1 MRRIVIT
8 GSESTGKTKLAS
20 QLAKHYQCKFI
31 PEYARSYIEDLQL
44 PYLKQDVEHIGRKQ
58 IDQYEKVLQSGEC
71 AFIDTWLIIT
81 KVWLKVVFNEQENWI
96 DNALRDG
103 KIDLYI
109 LCSNDLP
116 WVDDP
121 VRENGGEMRDR
132 LFDMYQKELNNLGL
146 PYRVIKGQGEERLK
160 NTIFTIEEY
169 FNK

>member
-20 QLAKHYQCKFI
+20 QLAEHYQCKFI
-31 PEYARSYIEDLQL
+31 PEYARHYIEGLER
-44 PYLKQDVEHIGRKQ
+44 PYIKQDVENIAKKQ
-58 IDQYEKVLQSGEC
+58 IDQYEKMLLSGEC

-81 KVWLKVVFNEQENWI
+81 KVWLKVVYNEQENWI
-96 DNALRDG
+96 EDVLRNG

-109 LCSNDLP
+109 LCGNDLP
-116 WVDDP
+116 WVHDP
-121 VRENGGEMRDR
+121 VRENGGEMRNK
-132 LFDMYQKELNNLGL
+132 LFDMYLEELNILGL
-146 PYRVIKGQGEERLK
+146 PYRVINGQGEERLR